1 MKVYWGGI
9 STGKNFLKQYCSH
22 NNMSWGTVHQ
32 YYVLVRS
39 YEIHYSFLDK
49 LLGELDDRMWC
60 DYTRIFTVH
69 YKKNNISHQ
78 SVNSNRI
85 VEHTKMMNMEAS
97 VQRVWNQTNYMMD
110 ENLIRSNTDTGTS
123 NHEYMIM
130 TPISRK
136 MSLSSKQVSMILQSD
151 DLDGSLLVTRA
162 VKQYANKLKDN
173 LLDEILPK
181 DIPQCDIVMP
191 SRYMKNNTK
200 LRKTR
205 HIPQGYNEHD
215 VIVPYKSNIKHHVE
229 TVLDFVGGFQTRGH
243 DIVKL
248 YKEDKKWLWDYL
260 DEHCL
265 YLHIHIVEQ
274 ALRENN
280 IKYRYFD
287 MDNDSY
293 PEFFGGK
300 MRIDRHCTNPFTFQ
314 IQMAK
319 DKELA
324 QKKYDILQEM
334 SDEYIM
340 SRNLTDVRLP

>member
-1 MKVYWGGI
+1 MKVYWGGV

-22 NNMSWGTVHQ
+22 NNMSWGAVHQ
-32 YYVLVRS
+32 YYVLVKS
-39 YEIHYSFLDK
+39 FKIHHSFLDK
-49 LLGELDDRMWC
+49 RLGELDNRMWC
-60 DYTRIFTVH
+60 DYTRIFTTH
-69 YKKNNISHQ
+69 FKKNNISRQ
-78 SVNSNRI
+78 TTNSHRI
-85 VEHTKMMNMEAS
+85 VEYTKMMNMEAS
-97 VQRVWNQTNYMMD
+97 IERVFNQTNYMMD
-110 ENLIRSNTDTGTS
+110 E
-123 NHEYMIM
+123 YMISNN
-130 TPISRK
+130 TRDIHFSPE
-136 MSLSSKQVSMILQSD
+136 QVSMILQSD
-151 DLDGSLLVTRA
+151 LTDSLMVSRA

-205 HIPQGYNEHD
+205 DIPQEYNEHD
-215 VIVPYKSNIKHHVE
+215 VIVPYKSNIKDHVE

-248 YKEDKKWLWDYL
+248 YKYDKKWLWDYL

-265 YLHIHIVEQ
+265 YLHIHVVEQ

-293 PEFFGGK
+293 PDFFGGK
-300 MRIDRHCTNPFTFQ
+300 MIIDRQCTNPFPFL
-314 IQMAK
+314 IKMAK

-334 SDEYIM
+334 SDEYITT
-340 SRNLTDVRLP
+340 RNLTDVRLP

>member
-1 MKVYWGGI
+1 
-9 STGKNFLKQYCSH
+9 
-22 NNMSWGTVHQ
+22 
-32 YYVLVRS
+32 
-39 YEIHYSFLDK
+39 
-49 LLGELDDRMWC
+49 
-60 DYTRIFTVH
+60 
-69 YKKNNISHQ
+69 
-78 SVNSNRI
+78 
-85 VEHTKMMNMEAS
+85 
-97 VQRVWNQTNYMMD
+97 MD
-110 ENLIRSNTDTGTS
+110 ENLINSSTGTKG
-123 NHEYMIM
+123 HEDT
-130 TPISRK
+130 TPVSRK
-136 MSLSSKQVSMILQSD
+136 IQLNSEQVSMILQSD
-151 DLDGSLLVTRA
+151 ELTDSLMVSRA

-173 LLDEILPK
+173 LLDEVLPK

-191 SRYMKNNTK
+191 SRYMKNNI
-200 LRKTR
+200 RIRNTR
-205 HIPQGYNEHD
+205 EIPYGYNEHD

-229 TVLDFVGGFQTRGH
+229 TVLDFVGGFQNRGH

-248 YKEDKKWLWDYL
+248 YKDDKKWLWDYL

-265 YLHIHIVEQ
+265 YLHIRAIEQ
-274 ALRENN
+274 SLRENN

-293 PEFFGGK
+293 PDFFGGK

-314 IQMAK
+314 IKMAK

>member
-1 MKVYWGGI
+1 MKVYWGGV

-22 NNMSWGTVHQ
+22 NNMSWGAVHE
-32 YYVLVRS
+32 YYVLVKS
-39 YEIHYSFLDK
+39 FKIHYSFLDK
-49 LLGELDDRMWC
+49 LLGELDNRMWC
-60 DYTRIFTVH
+60 DYTRIFTLH
-69 YKKNNISHQ
+69 YSKNNIPHEST
-78 SVNSNRI
+78 NSQRI
-85 VEHTKMMNMEAS
+85 VENTKMMNMEAS
-97 VQRVWNQTNYMMD
+97 VQRVFNQTNYMMD
-110 ENLIRSNTDTGTS
+110 ENLINSSTGTKG
-123 NHEYMIM
+123 HEDT
-130 TPISRK
+130 TPVSRK
-136 MSLSSKQVSMILQSD
+136 IQLNSEQVSMILQSD
-151 DLDGSLLVTRA
+151 ELTDSLMVSRA

-173 LLDEILPK
+173 LLDEVLPK

-191 SRYMKNNTK
+191 SRYMKNNI
-200 LRKTR
+200 RIRNTR
-205 HIPQGYNEHD
+205 EIPHGYNEHD

-229 TVLDFVGGFQTRGH
+229 TVLDFVGGFQNRGH

-248 YKEDKKWLWDYL
+248 YKDDKKWLWDYL

-265 YLHIHIVEQ
+265 YLHIRAIEQ
-274 ALRENN
+274 SLRENN

-293 PEFFGGK
+293 PDFFGGK

-334 SDEYIM
+334 SDEYIK
-340 SRNLTDVRLP
+340 SRNLTDVRLS

>member
-1 MKVYWGGI
+1 MKVYWGGV

-22 NNMSWGTVHQ
+22 NNMSWGAVHQ
-32 YYVLVRS
+32 YYVLVKS
-39 YEIHYSFLDK
+39 FKIHHSFLDK
-49 LLGELDDRMWC
+49 RLGELDNRMWC
-60 DYTRIFTVH
+60 DYTQIFTTH
-69 YKKNNISHQ
+69 FKKNNISRQ
-78 SVNSNRI
+78 TTNSHRV
-85 VEHTKMMNMEAS
+85 VEYMKMMNLEAS
-97 VQRVWNQTNYMMD
+97 VERVFNQTNYMMD
-110 ENLIRSNTDTGTS
+110 E
-123 NHEYMIM
+123 YMISNN
-130 TPISRK
+130 TRDIHFSPE
-136 MSLSSKQVSMILQSD
+136 QVSMILQSD
-151 DLDGSLLVTRA
+151 LTDSLMVSRA

-205 HIPQGYNEHD
+205 DIPQEYNEHD
-215 VIVPYKSNIKHHVE
+215 VIVPYKSNIKDHVE

-248 YKEDKKWLWDYL
+248 YKYDKKWLWDYL

-265 YLHIHIVEQ
+265 YLHIHVVEQ

-293 PEFFGGK
+293 PDFFGGK
-300 MRIDRHCTNPFTFQ
+300 MIIDRQCTNPFPFL
-314 IQMAK
+314 IKMAK

-334 SDEYIM
+334 SDEYITT
-340 SRNLTDVRLP
+340 RNLTDVRLP